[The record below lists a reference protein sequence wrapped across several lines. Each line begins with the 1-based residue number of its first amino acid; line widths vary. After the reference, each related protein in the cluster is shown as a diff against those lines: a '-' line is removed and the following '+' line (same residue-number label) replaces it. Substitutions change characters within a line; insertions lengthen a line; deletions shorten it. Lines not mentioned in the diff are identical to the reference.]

1 MEFARSS
8 MIFLISLIAL
18 IALISLI
25 EEYLLIYLEQEIVPP
40 APNDRPVEA
49 QRTTECVILGRVPMR
64 GSSDAVV

>member
-1 MEFARSS
+1 M
-8 MIFLISLIAL
+8 